1 MTHYDTLGVSK
12 DANETEIKKAYR
24 ALSLQY
30 HPDRNSSPDA
40 KSKFQE
46 INDAYET
53 LSDPEKKTQ
62 YDNELN
68 GIPAFDSHTVE
79 INPDDLNNIFS
90 MMFGGGIPGMHGGG
104 IHVQHGF
111 PGMPGMHF
119 FHAQMQKPV
128 SIIKT
133 IEITME
139 QSYTGYTCPFEF
151 ERFTMS
157 NGMKISELTSA
168 TIELPAGIPDNEI
181 VIMQNCGNQ
190 INEQI
195 RGDVKLVI
203 KIVNNTPFIRKDMNL
218 EYTHTVSLRE
228 ALTGFSFELKH
239 LNGRPIHINN
249 LTNKTIIYPGYS
261 KTLNGLGMQRNGLSG
276 NLIIHFNIQFPEKLT
291 DEQIEGLK
299 TLLGEPAAPSSPEV
313 PPIELDELP

>member
-1 MTHYDTLGVSK
+1 MSPTHYETLGVSK
-12 DANETEIKKAYR
+12 DASESEIKKAYR
-24 ALSLQY
+24 SLSLQY
-30 HPDRNSSPDA
+30 HPDRNPSPDA
-40 KSKFQE
+40 KAKFQE

-53 LSDPEKKTQ
+53 LSDAEKKQQ

-68 GIPAFDSHTVE
+68 GIPPFMGHQVE
-79 INPDDLNNIFS
+79 INPEDLGNIFS
-90 MMFGGGIPGMHGGG
+90 MMFGGGIPGMPPGVHIHHGM
-104 IHVQHGF
+104 

-139 QSYTGYTCPFEF
+139 QAYAGCSYSFEF
-151 ERFTMS
+151 ERTTMT
-157 NGMKISELTSA
+157 NGNKVTEKTSA
-168 TIELPAGIPDNEI
+168 TIELPPGIPDNEI
-181 VIMQNCGNQ
+181 VIMQGCGNQ

-203 KIVNNTPFIRKDMNL
+203 KTINNTNFERRDMDLVYN
-218 EYTHTVSLRE
+218 HTISLKE

-249 LTNKTIIYPGYS
+249 LTNKTIIKPGYS
-261 KTLNGLGMQRNGLSG
+261 KTLAGMGMQRNGLSG
-276 NLIIHFNIQFPEKLT
+276 NLIINFNILFPEKLT
-291 DEQIEGLK
+291 DEQIEALK
-299 TLLGEPAAPSSPEV
+299 VLLEEPPL
-313 PPIELDELP
+313 PPIEVDELPQ

>member
-1 MTHYDTLGVSK
+1 MAPTHYDTLGVGK
-12 DANETEIKKAYR
+12 DASEGEIKKAYR

-40 KSKFQE
+40 KAKFQE

-53 LSDPEKKTQ
+53 LSDSEKKQQ

-68 GIPAFDSHTVE
+68 GIPPFGAHHVE
-79 INPDDLNNIFS
+79 INPEDLGNIFN
-90 MMFGGGIPGMHGGG
+90 MMFGGGMPGMQHG
-104 IHVQHGF
+104 IHVQHGM

-119 FHAQMQKPV
+119 FHAQMNRPV

-139 QSYTGYTCPFEF
+139 QAYTGCSHTFEF
-151 ERFTMS
+151 ERITLS
-157 NGMKISELTSA
+157 NGMKITEMTSA
-168 TIELPAGIPDNEI
+168 TIEIPAGIPDNEM

-190 INEQI
+190 MNDHI

-203 KIVNNTPFIRKDMNL
+203 KTVNNTPFVRKDMDL
-218 EYTHTVSLRE
+218 VYTHTVSLKE

-239 LNGRPIHINN
+239 LNGRPFHINN
-249 LTNKTIIYPGYS
+249 FTNRTIITPGYTKTI
-261 KTLNGLGMQRNGLSG
+261 NGMGMQRNGLSG
-276 NLIIHFNIQFPEKLT
+276 NLIINFNIRFPEKLT
-291 DEQIEGLK
+291 DTQIEGLK
-299 TLLGEPAAPSSPEV
+299 TLLEEEPL
-313 PPIELDELP
+313 PPIQVDELPQ